1 MRRNNRALYE
11 KIMRNV
17 SREVK
22 KVLNESEENSND
34 ITNEFSNELENVFSN
49 YSITVEE
56 LIEKAGEAIDNVNPK
71 LSGYYYLPYLLL
83 AGYGSI
89 YWGRYEAANPKSVEW
104 ITSDMVDEFENIL
117 ARDYSDYTVQ
127 TIMNKLANF

>member
-1 MRRNNRALYE
+1 MKRSNKALYE

-22 KVLNESEENSND
+22 KALNENEENSND
-34 ITNEFSNELENVFSN
+34 ITNEFSNELENTFSN
-49 YSITVEE
+49 YNITVEE

-71 LSGYYYLPYLLL
+71 LSGYYLPYILL
-83 AGYGSI
+83 AGYGST

-104 ITSDMVDEFENIL
+104 ITSDMIDEFENIL
-117 ARDYSDYTVQ
+117 ARDYSDYMVQ
-127 TIMNKLANF
+127 SIMNELANF